1 MSLKLENLTKSFLTK
16 ENNLNVLK
24 SINLDIRKG
33 ETLSIMGE
41 SGCGKSTLLH
51 ILAGIESPSSGKVFI
66 NNIDIWNIKEK
77 EREQAR
83 RENIGIIF
91 QQFNLI
97 PTLNIENNI
106 FFHSKIIKRFDKRFC
121 MDLISKLNLND
132 VLNRYPE
139 QISGGQQQRAAI
151 ARAIAAKPSILLADE
166 PTGNLDDKNT
176 EKVLQEIEFLLKNIS
191 TTLII
196 ATHSEMIAKNY
207 QKRFILESGY
217 LKKI

>member
-106 FFHSKIIKRFDKRFC
+106 FFHSKIIKRFDKKFC